1 VTLGVF
7 LLAFLTAQRLGE
19 LAWAARNTSR
29 LLAEGGIEF
38 GRGHYPLLVI
48 LHAAWL
54 LGLWVLASGH
64 PVDLAYL
71 AAFLLLQL
79 GRLWVLASLG
89 PRWTTRIVVISGTSL
104 VATGPYRLL
113 RHPNYLIVTGEIL
126 VVPLAFDL
134 PGFAA
139 FFLCSMRSSWQ
150 YAFARRTRR
159 LPGRQGRRLGLA
171 RIEVSQPGRIDH
183 KWDDARRH

>member
-1 VTLGVF
+1 MTLGVF

-19 LAWAARNTSR
+19 LAWSARNTSR
-29 LLAEGGIEF
+29 LLAAGGIEF

-54 LGLWVLASGH
+54 LGLWVLARWR
-64 PVDLAYL
+64 PVDFPYL

-113 RHPNYLIVTGEIL
+113 RHPNYLIVTGEIV

-139 FFLCSMRSSWQ
+139 FFFVLNALVLAVRIRAENAALAWAAGSPSRPSADRSLS
-150 YAFARRTRR
+150 A
-159 LPGRQGRRLGLA
+159 G
-171 RIEVSQPGRIDH
+171 SH
-183 KWDDARRH
+183 